1 MAVQDLLSQDEIDA
15 LLHGVDDG
23 LVETEVEATPGSVK
37 SYDLTSQDRI
47 VRGRM
52 PTLEMINERFARY
65 TRISM
70 FNLLRRSADVAV
82 GGVQVMKFGEYVH
95 SLYVPTSLNL
105 VKMKPLRGT
114 ALFILDA
121 KLVFKLVDNFF
132 GGDGRHAKIEGREF
146 TPTELRVVRMVLEQ
160 AFVDLKEAWQ
170 AVLEMNFEYVNSE
183 VNPAMANIVSPS
195 EVVVVST
202 FHIELD
208 GGGGDLHITMPY
220 SMIEPIREMLDAGFQ
235 SDRRPGR
242 ALDQGPARGRAGR
255 PGTARRHR
263 GPPPAQAARHPAHAA
278 GRRDPGGDAGTHGDA
293 RQRRARLQGQA
304 GRPQGQPGATDS
316 RSGRAL
322 ALIASPEKTNHGR
335 RRKSDH
341 RGTGT
346 GRRVGGGAGRGGR
359 RQPGRHR
366 CADGPGRRDPVAEPS
381 TPRAPMEEFGAS
393 PKAPTISG
401 LEGPNLDVILD
412 IPVTI
417 SMEVGHTDI
426 SIRNLLQLNQ
436 GSVIELDRLAG
447 EPLDVLVNGTLIA
460 HGEVVVV
467 NESSASA

>member
-23 LVETEVEATPGSVK
+23 LVQAEAAAEPGSVK

-70 FNLLRRSADVAV
+70 FNMLRRSADVAV

-105 VKMKPLRGT
+105 VKIKPLRGT

-170 AVLEMNFEYVNSE
+170 AIMEVNFEYINSE
-183 VNPAMANIVSPS
+183 VNPAMANIVGPS
-195 EVVVVST
+195 EAIVVST

-208 GGGGDLHITMPY
+208 GGGGDLHVTMPY
-220 SMIEPIREMLDAGFQ
+220 SMIEPVREMLDAGFQ
-235 SDRRPGR
+235 SDLDDQDERWSK
-242 ALDQGPARGRAGR
+242 ALREDVLDVSVPLS
-255 PGTARRHR
+255 TTVARRQLRLRDILHMQPGDVIPIEMNDELVMR
-263 GPPPAQAARHPAHAA
+263 ANGVPAFKVKLGSHKGNLALQVIEPI
-278 GRRDPGGDAGTHGDA
+278 GRR
-293 RQRRARLQGQA
+293 
-304 GRPQGQPGATDS
+304 
-316 RSGRAL
+316 
-322 ALIASPEKTNHGR
+322 
-335 RRKSDH
+335 
-341 RGTGT
+341 
-346 GRRVGGGAGRGGR
+346 
-359 RQPGRHR
+359 
-366 CADGPGRRDPVAEPS
+366 
-381 TPRAPMEEFGAS
+381 
-393 PKAPTISG
+393 
-401 LEGPNLDVILD
+401 
-412 IPVTI
+412 
-417 SMEVGHTDI
+417 
-426 SIRNLLQLNQ
+426 
-436 GSVIELDRLAG
+436 
-447 EPLDVLVNGTLIA
+447 
-460 HGEVVVV
+460 
-467 NESSASA
+467 

>member
-23 LVETEVEATPGSVK
+23 LVQTEHAAEPGSVK

-70 FNLLRRSADVAV
+70 FNMLRRSADVAV

-105 VKMKPLRGT
+105 VKIKPLRGT

-170 AVLEMNFEYVNSE
+170 AIMPVNFEYINSE
-183 VNPAMANIVSPS
+183 VNPAMANIVGPS
-195 EVVVVST
+195 EAIVVST

-208 GGGGDLHITMPY
+208 GGGGDLHVTMPY

-235 SDRRPGR
+235 SDLDDQDERWSKALREDVLDVAVPLSATVARRQLRLRDILHMRPGDVIPVELPEDMIMR
-242 ALDQGPARGRAGR
+242 ANGVPSFKVKLGSHKGN
-255 PGTARRHR
+255 
-263 GPPPAQAARHPAHAA
+263 
-278 GRRDPGGDAGTHGDA
+278 
-293 RQRRARLQGQA
+293 
-304 GRPQGQPGATDS
+304 
-316 RSGRAL
+316 L
-322 ALIASPEKTNHGR
+322 AL
-335 RRKSDH
+335 
-341 RGTGT
+341 
-346 GRRVGGGAGRGGR
+346 
-359 RQPGRHR
+359 Q
-366 CADGPGRRDPVAEPS
+366 
-381 TPRAPMEEFGAS
+381 
-393 PKAPTISG
+393 
-401 LEGPNLDVILD
+401 
-412 IPVTI
+412 
-417 SMEVGHTDI
+417 
-426 SIRNLLQLNQ
+426 
-436 GSVIELDRLAG
+436 VIEPIERR
-447 EPLDVLVNGTLIA
+447 
-460 HGEVVVV
+460 
-467 NESSASA
+467 

>member
-23 LVETEVEATPGSVK
+23 LVQAEAAAEPGSVK

-105 VKMKPLRGT
+105 VKIKPLRGT

-160 AFVDLKEAWQ
+160 AFIDLKEAWQ
-170 AVLEMNFEYVNSE
+170 AIMEVNFEYINSE
-183 VNPAMANIVSPS
+183 VNPAMANIVGPS
-195 EVVVVST
+195 EAIVVST

-208 GGGGDLHITMPY
+208 GGGGDLHVTMPY
-220 SMIEPIREMLDAGFQ
+220 SMIEPVREMLDAGFQ
-235 SDRRPGR
+235 SDLDDQDERWSK
-242 ALDQGPARGRAGR
+242 ALREDVLDVSVPLSA
-255 PGTARRHR
+255 TVARRQLRLRDILHMQPGDVIPIELEDELVMR
-263 GPPPAQAARHPAHAA
+263 ANGVPSFKVKLGSHKGNLALQVVEPI
-278 GRRDPGGDAGTHGDA
+278 GRR
-293 RQRRARLQGQA
+293 
-304 GRPQGQPGATDS
+304 
-316 RSGRAL
+316 
-322 ALIASPEKTNHGR
+322 
-335 RRKSDH
+335 
-341 RGTGT
+341 
-346 GRRVGGGAGRGGR
+346 
-359 RQPGRHR
+359 
-366 CADGPGRRDPVAEPS
+366 
-381 TPRAPMEEFGAS
+381 
-393 PKAPTISG
+393 
-401 LEGPNLDVILD
+401 
-412 IPVTI
+412 
-417 SMEVGHTDI
+417 
-426 SIRNLLQLNQ
+426 
-436 GSVIELDRLAG
+436 
-447 EPLDVLVNGTLIA
+447 
-460 HGEVVVV
+460 
-467 NESSASA
+467 

>member
-23 LVETEVEATPGSVK
+23 LVQTEHAAEPGSVK

-70 FNLLRRSADVAV
+70 FNMLRRSADVAV

-105 VKMKPLRGT
+105 VKIKPLRGT

-170 AVLEMNFEYVNSE
+170 AIMPVNFEYINSE
-183 VNPAMANIVSPS
+183 VNPAMANIVGPS
-195 EVVVVST
+195 EAIVVST

-208 GGGGDLHITMPY
+208 GGGGDLHVTMPY

-235 SDRRPGR
+235 SDLDDQDERWSK
-242 ALDQGPARGRAGR
+242 ALREDLLDVAVPLSA
-255 PGTARRHR
+255 TVARRQLR
-263 GPPPAQAARHPAHAA
+263 L
-278 GRRDPGGDAGTHGDA
+278 RDILHM
-293 RQRRARLQGQA
+293 
-304 GRPQGQPGATDS
+304 QPGDVIPVELPEDMIM
-316 RSGRAL
+316 RANGVPSFKVKLGSHKGNL
-322 ALIASPEKTNHGR
+322 AL
-335 RRKSDH
+335 
-341 RGTGT
+341 
-346 GRRVGGGAGRGGR
+346 
-359 RQPGRHR
+359 Q
-366 CADGPGRRDPVAEPS
+366 
-381 TPRAPMEEFGAS
+381 
-393 PKAPTISG
+393 
-401 LEGPNLDVILD
+401 
-412 IPVTI
+412 
-417 SMEVGHTDI
+417 
-426 SIRNLLQLNQ
+426 
-436 GSVIELDRLAG
+436 VIEPIERR
-447 EPLDVLVNGTLIA
+447 
-460 HGEVVVV
+460 
-467 NESSASA
+467 

>member
-23 LVETEVEATPGSVK
+23 LVQTEHAAEPGSVK

-70 FNLLRRSADVAV
+70 FNMLRRSADVAV

-105 VKMKPLRGT
+105 VKIKPLRGT

-170 AVLEMNFEYVNSE
+170 AIMEVNFEYINSE
-183 VNPAMANIVSPS
+183 VNPAMANIVGPS
-195 EVVVVST
+195 EAIVVST

-208 GGGGDLHITMPY
+208 GGGGDLHVTMPY

-235 SDRRPGR
+235 SDLDDQDERWSK
-242 ALDQGPARGRAGR
+242 ALREDLLDVAVPLNA
-255 PGTARRHR
+255 TVARRQLR
-263 GPPPAQAARHPAHAA
+263 L
-278 GRRDPGGDAGTHGDA
+278 RDILHM
-293 RQRRARLQGQA
+293 
-304 GRPQGQPGATDS
+304 QPGDVIPVELPEDMIM
-316 RSGRAL
+316 RANGVPSFKVKLGSHKGNL
-322 ALIASPEKTNHGR
+322 AL
-335 RRKSDH
+335 
-341 RGTGT
+341 
-346 GRRVGGGAGRGGR
+346 
-359 RQPGRHR
+359 Q
-366 CADGPGRRDPVAEPS
+366 
-381 TPRAPMEEFGAS
+381 
-393 PKAPTISG
+393 
-401 LEGPNLDVILD
+401 
-412 IPVTI
+412 
-417 SMEVGHTDI
+417 
-426 SIRNLLQLNQ
+426 
-436 GSVIELDRLAG
+436 VIEPIERR
-447 EPLDVLVNGTLIA
+447 
-460 HGEVVVV
+460 
-467 NESSASA
+467 

>member
-23 LVETEVEATPGSVK
+23 LVQAEAAAEPGSVK

-70 FNLLRRSADVAV
+70 FNMLRRSADVAV

-105 VKMKPLRGT
+105 VKIKPLRGT

-170 AVLEMNFEYVNSE
+170 AIMEVNFEYINSE
-183 VNPAMANIVSPS
+183 VNPAMANIVGPS
-195 EVVVVST
+195 EAVVVST

-208 GGGGDLHITMPY
+208 GGGGDLHVTMPY
-220 SMIEPIREMLDAGFQ
+220 SMIEPVREMLDAGFQ
-235 SDRRPGR
+235 SDLDDQDERWSK
-242 ALDQGPARGRAGR
+242 ALREDVLDVNVPLSA
-255 PGTARRHR
+255 TVARRQLRLRDILHMQPGDVIPVELNDELVMR
-263 GPPPAQAARHPAHAA
+263 ANGVPSFKVKLGSHKGNLALQVIEPV
-278 GRRDPGGDAGTHGDA
+278 GRR
-293 RQRRARLQGQA
+293 
-304 GRPQGQPGATDS
+304 
-316 RSGRAL
+316 
-322 ALIASPEKTNHGR
+322 
-335 RRKSDH
+335 
-341 RGTGT
+341 
-346 GRRVGGGAGRGGR
+346 
-359 RQPGRHR
+359 
-366 CADGPGRRDPVAEPS
+366 
-381 TPRAPMEEFGAS
+381 
-393 PKAPTISG
+393 
-401 LEGPNLDVILD
+401 
-412 IPVTI
+412 
-417 SMEVGHTDI
+417 
-426 SIRNLLQLNQ
+426 
-436 GSVIELDRLAG
+436 
-447 EPLDVLVNGTLIA
+447 
-460 HGEVVVV
+460 
-467 NESSASA
+467 